1 MYFVLTYIRYAAAVM
16 SLVQSKLLH
25 RSFVLLGYFQ
35 LMARPA
41 MKSRTSFSRRRF
53 MVFLVVIWLRSLA
66 GMLVTGTT
74 TPPLL
79 DVPTYSLATTS
90 VDGRTAMN
98 ILTYATPVSATPV
111 RMWVLSLFK
120 GEVCFVI

>member
-1 MYFVLTYIRYAAAVM
+1 
-16 SLVQSKLLH
+16 
-25 RSFVLLGYFQ
+25 
-35 LMARPA
+35 
-41 MKSRTSFSRRRF
+41 MKSRTSYSRRWF
-53 MVFLVVIWLRSLA
+53 VAILVVIWLRSLA

-111 RMWVLSLFK
+111 RMWALSLFK
-120 GEVCFVI
+120 GELCFIIWICF